1 MDYNFQ
7 ALFTH
12 FNPTDA
18 QIKAMLQDLWRKNDE
33 NQKLIDKI
41 RREKDEN
48 QKLADKNQKV
58 IDKIHQENEEN
69 RAKSVTL
76 MAQKDLQCVK
86 INTMAQKIDDLT
98 NEIQLLK
105 MLAAGNEVSCPVC
118 LESFDTNDHQAYV
131 LSCPHMICAK
141 CLFPALKPNVSL
153 IIGEW
158 TREYTAFL
166 NASNT
171 VTEYSRTSRTATES
185 ERRNN
190 GHIIQDQNHPSKRCP
205 VCRVPV
211 TTKLRKICLHS

>member
-12 FNPTDA
+12 FNPTDD
-18 QIKAMLQDLWRKNDE
+18 QVKAMLQDLWRKNDE

-48 QKLADKNQKV
+48 QKLAEKNQKV

-105 MLAAGNEVSCPVC
+105 MLAAGNDVSCSVC

-141 CLFPALKPNVSL
+141 CLYPALKPNVSRATGETL
-153 IIGEW
+153 VTIG
-158 TREYTAFL
+158 
-166 NASNT
+166 SNT
-171 VTEYSRTSRTATES
+171 VRSWRTATETES
-185 ERRNN
+185 RNN